1 MVLRRRKTKK
11 SKAVRLNIAKNKL
24 VPEEEALAPHS
35 FVIHR
40 GIVTK
45 QLLHLTKDFRKVME
59 PFTASSLKVRKK
71 NSIKD
76 FVSVAGLLHV
86 SHLCAFTC
94 TEKSQY
100 LKICRLPRGP
110 TLTFRIHNYSLAG
123 DVVSLQRKQLVFRKQ
138 FQHAP
143 LVVLNGLSDEGQQL
157 KLMSSMFQ
165 NLFPTINLTKVNLS
179 TIRRCL
185 LLNYD
190 PETRMIDFRHYAI
203 KVVPAGVSKGVKKL
217 LQNKVPNLSKFNDIS
232 EFMTKSGMLS
242 DSEAED
248 DPKSHVT
255 LPQKLASRGSQIAEK
270 SAIRLLE
277 LGPRMTLQL
286 IKVEDGLM
294 DGEVLFHDV
303 YKKTDEEKEAIRK
316 RREARKRLKEKRK
329 REQEM
334 NKKRK
339 EKEKEEHKLKSLE
352 GMDRKREQLM
362 EEQKK
367 RQPSKKIQKDK
378 MLETDVLMRRA
389 VLESNDVAQNSED
402 DDAEWYRKEVG
413 EEPEKD
419 LFDSNTDRKRRFSSS
434 SGKHWKKPKLD
445 KQYSE
450 RYKKNVPGRNKNQ
463 GKSNSKPKGKLG
475 NSRHGGKGSYSSNKI
490 RGNKAR
496 K

>member
-1 MVLRRRKTKK
+1 MVLKRRKATR

-24 VPEEEALAPHS
+24 RPEEEALAPHS
-35 FVIHR
+35 FVVHR

-71 NSIKD
+71 NSVKD

-94 TEKSQY
+94 TERSQY
-100 LKICRLPRGP
+100 LKLCRLPRGP

-143 LVVLNGLSDEGQQL
+143 LVVLNGLSGEGQHL

-185 LLNYD
+185 MLNYD
-190 PETRMIDFRHYAI
+190 PETRLIDFRHYAI
-203 KVVPAGVSKGVKKL
+203 KVVPTGVSKGVKKL

-232 EFMTKSGMLS
+232 EFMTKAGMLS

-248 DPKSHVT
+248 DPNSHVT
-255 LPQKLASRGSQIAEK
+255 LPQRLASRGSQIAEK

-286 IKVEDGLM
+286 IKVEEGLM
-294 DGEVLFHDV
+294 EGEVLFHDV
-303 YKKTDEEKEAIRK
+303 FKKTEEEREAIRK
-316 RREARKRLKEKRK
+316 RRDARKKLKEKRK

-339 EKEKEEHKLKSLE
+339 EKEKEELKQKSLE
-352 GMDRKREQLM
+352 GMDRKRQQLL

-367 RQPSKKIQKDK
+367 RQPVKKDQQNK
-378 MLETDVLMRRA
+378 MLETDVLMRKA
-389 VLESNDVAQNSED
+389 VLESHDAANNSED

-419 LFDSNTDRKRRFSSS
+419 LFDAKQDRKRKSSGFA
-434 SGKHWKKPKLD
+434 GKHWKKPRLD
-445 KQYSE
+445 KQHSE
-450 RYKKNVPGRNKNQ
+450 RYKKMMPKQRSSGSSHKHQ
-463 GKSNSKPKGKLG
+463 GKSQRQLHNKKRHHQGRTDQRQRGKQ
-475 NSRHGGKGSYSSNKI
+475 N
-490 RGNKAR
+490 
-496 K
+496 

>member
-1 MVLRRRKTKK
+1 MVLRRRKIKK

-71 NSIKD
+71 NSVKD

-94 TEKSQY
+94 TERSQY
-100 LKICRLPRGP
+100 LKLCRLPRGP

-143 LVVLNGLSDEGQQL
+143 LVVLNGLSGEGQHL

-190 PETRMIDFRHYAI
+190 PETRTIDFRHYAI

-217 LQNKVPNLSKFNDIS
+217 LQNKIPNLSKFSDIS

-270 SAIRLLE
+270 SAIRVME

-316 RREARKRLKEKRK
+316 KREARKKLKEKRK

-352 GMDRKREQLM
+352 GMDRKRDQVM
-362 EEQKK
+362 EEQQK
-367 RQPSKKIQKDK
+367 RQPRKKLNKK
-378 MLETDVLMRRA
+378 MLETDVLMRKA
-389 VLESNDVAQNSED
+389 VLESNDAARNSDD

-419 LFDSNTDRKRRFSSS
+419 LFDSHNERKRRFNGS
-434 SGKHWKKPKLD
+434 SGNSWKKPKLD
-445 KQYSE
+445 KQHSE
-450 RYKKNVPGRNKNQ
+450 RYKKMLPGRNKNNDRKNSKTQ
-463 GKSNSKPKGKLG
+463 GKFSNSRQ
-475 NSRHGGKGSYSSNKI
+475 SGKGSQQGRSN
-490 RGNKAR
+490 RGNRAR